1 MPREANKEIEEERRA
16 KNAYDLIRIRLNR
29 LQKNIDKPAPVP
41 TRKDEV
47 KQRAPPEFVR
57 NVVGSSAAAGSA
69 EFHIFRNN
77 KRREQERLAN
87 IDQQAKKDDLDEEFE
102 ERKKARKEVE
112 EQKTARKREKR
123 QRQKERIKQARRAK
137 KKKGPT
143 DAEDS
148 TSSSAQSSDE
158 EGEDRDGELAEAKTS
173 TPNAEKDV

>member
-1 MPREANKEIEEERRA
+1 MPREANKEIEEERYCKAYLCRLKQFHTFIFYRRA

-29 LQKNIDKPAPVP
+29 LQKNIVILLEFIFEFTFFFVFEDKPAPVP

-137 KKKGPT
+137 V
-143 DAEDS
+143 
-148 TSSSAQSSDE
+148 
-158 EGEDRDGELAEAKTS
+158 AKTY
-173 TPNAEKDV
+173 K